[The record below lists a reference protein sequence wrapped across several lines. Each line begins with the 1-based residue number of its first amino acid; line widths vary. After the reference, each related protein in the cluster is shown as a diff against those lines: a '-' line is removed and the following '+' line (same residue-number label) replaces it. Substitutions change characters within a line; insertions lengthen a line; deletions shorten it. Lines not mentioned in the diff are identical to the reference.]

1 MKVTEF
7 NSKSN
12 FEKLLAGLVQ
22 GNDVSNFCVYK
33 KEKSINFLFGEWN
46 VTLYDN
52 GKWEIT

>member
-12 FEKLLAGLVQ
+12 FEKLLAGLIQ
-22 GNDVSNFCVYK
+22 GNDVSNFCVDK